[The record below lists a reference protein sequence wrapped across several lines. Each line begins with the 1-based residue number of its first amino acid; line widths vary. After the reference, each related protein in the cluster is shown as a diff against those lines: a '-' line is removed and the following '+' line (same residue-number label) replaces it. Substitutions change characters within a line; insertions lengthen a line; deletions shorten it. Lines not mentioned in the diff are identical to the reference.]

1 MKKMIKEYIN
11 NDVKLT
17 KKELI
22 TIICLLIVITG
33 VTGWLYEVIFYYF
46 NGGMKTFYM
55 RSDNFLPWINIYTY
69 GAFLVLFLTY
79 KRRKHPIQVFTIS
92 VVATSIFEYLSGYIL
107 YGVLHWTKWWDY
119 NKEILNFGNI
129 DGYVCLRS
137 MLVFGLLSLALIYLI
152 VPLLL
157 KLVKSK
163 KINQDRLY
171 LFSIIICSIIL
182 LDEIYNLIFPK
193 ILKIPGALDV
203 YTSLGIKYISF

>member
-1 MKKMIKEYIN
+1 MLKEYIEKEN
-11 NDVKLT
+11 KLT
-17 KKELI
+17 KKQLI
-22 TIICLLIVITG
+22 IVFCIIFVISG
-33 VTGWLYEVIFYYF
+33 MFGWFYEFIFYWMNSGF
-46 NGGMKTFYM
+46 KTFYLQGA
-55 RSDNFLPWINIYTY
+55 NYLPWINIYMY
-69 GAFLVLFLTY
+69 GSFLIIALTY
-79 KRRKHPIQVFTIS
+79 KRRKHPLLVFLIS
-92 VVATSIFEYLSGYIL
+92 AISTGILEYLTGYII
-107 YGVLHWTKWWDY
+107 YGKLGWVKCWDY
-119 NKEILNFGNI
+119 NQEIWNFGNI

-163 KINQDRLY
+163 KINQDKLY

-182 LDEIYNLIFPK
+182 LDEVYNLVFPK

>member
-1 MKKMIKEYIN
+1 MIKEYIN

-46 NGGMKTFYM
+46 NGGMKIFYM

-92 VVATSIFEYLSGYIL
+92 VIATSIFEYLSG
-107 YGVLHWTKWWDY
+107 GSTDQNMV
-119 NKEILNFGNI
+119 
-129 DGYVCLRS
+129 V
-137 MLVFGLLSLALIYLI
+137 
-152 VPLLL
+152 
-157 KLVKSK
+157 
-163 KINQDRLY
+163 
-171 LFSIIICSIIL
+171 
-182 LDEIYNLIFPK
+182 
-193 ILKIPGALDV
+193 
-203 YTSLGIKYISF
+203 